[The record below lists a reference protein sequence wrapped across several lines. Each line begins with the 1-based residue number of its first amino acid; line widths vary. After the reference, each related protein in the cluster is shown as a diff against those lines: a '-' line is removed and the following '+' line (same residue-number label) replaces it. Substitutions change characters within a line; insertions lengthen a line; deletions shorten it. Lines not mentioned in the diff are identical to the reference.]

1 MVFWLIFVA
10 FLVLLA
16 SWLAPAETLKGNF
29 WQRND
34 VCIAVLI
41 VFVAVTT
48 SGSMAAEDTGT
59 LIDKVVSAYGG
70 RERLESLATVRESGR
85 VQAAS
90 GMSGSGPLL
99 RVFQAPSTLRVEVG
113 SPPETEVRILVDQK
127 AWRNGRPTANSAM
140 VDALVLQALRLD
152 LPHQLLLHRME
163 VTELKPVTYEGKR
176 LRVLE
181 LLLKHGISVTAGVE
195 PDTGRILFS
204 RGLSANL
211 PNGPMSFETRYE
223 DFRQVKG
230 YLFAFKEVNLA
241 GGFKTADTVLTNVV
255 VSETVKTGR

>member
-1 MVFWLIFVA
+1 MVFWFIIIV
-10 FLVLLA
+10 FLVWLVCWSSAAENQESYVGSRSKFWIALLV
-16 SWLAPAETLKGNF
+16 LAFGFMPWG
-29 WQRND
+29 
-34 VCIAVLI
+34 
-41 VFVAVTT
+41 
-48 SGSMAAEDTGT
+48 GMAAEGTGT

-127 AWRNGRPTANSAM
+127 AWRNGQPTANSAM

-211 PNGPMSFETRYE
+211 PNGPMTFETRYE

-255 VSETVKTGR
+255 VSEAVKTGR